1 MIYCKPLRFLATS
14 SMKNYLFLPLLLVV
28 FLSAC
33 RSSGSDNNNL
43 EQNTSTPNA
52 NTVAGIDTLQINA
65 EDLNV
70 FSQQLPILDQQL
82 QGNALRNMVAIYAN
96 KVLRGKVSSQ
106 KDLEDLLD
114 SRSKVITLLHDK
126 VLNPF
131 FSRADTEDFYNSEK
145 GASFEKELNRI
156 GIQTISAEGMY
167 IGLAPVAML
176 DKEFKQLA
184 DEPFRLFND
193 FVSERGN
200 SLGGEYPY
208 SNLEHQIQ
216 LVWLGEQMTSK
227 YPDNLYTAK
236 IRSDF
241 RFALNTLTD
250 FHQVSTPAQGA
261 FYIVSGLL
269 TEPYPTMTDYEQ
281 LNNFVKQYPQSKY
294 SRLTKSILRNTS
306 DIKLSQDSY
315 PQPIYLVVARWIDAT
330 ITDNNADC
338 ESAEKLRNS
347 YLDTGFDIPHLLR
360 ISRRTGIQ
368 CAVCYRFYSSSEKAT
383 QALATL
389 KKMLPDA
396 EGIFRATYNANT
408 NTWTAE

>member
-1 MIYCKPLRFLATS
+1 
-14 SMKNYLFLPLLLVV
+14 MKKYSFFSLLLVF

-33 RSSGSDNNNL
+33 RSSSSDNNNS
-43 EQNTSTPNA
+43 EQNTSTT
-52 NTVAGIDTLQINA
+52 NTVVGIDTLQINT

-70 FSQQLPILDQQL
+70 FNQQLPILDQLL

-106 KDLEDLLD
+106 KDLETLLD

-193 FVSERGN
+193 FVSERGK

-227 YPDNLYTAK
+227 YPDNPYTAK

-241 RFALNTLTD
+241 RSALNTLTD

-281 LNNFVKQYPQSKY
+281 LNNFAKRYPQSKY

-306 DIKLSQDSY
+306 DIKLNQDSY

-330 ITDNNADC
+330 TTDDNADC
-338 ESAEKLRNS
+338 ESAEQLRNS
-347 YLDTGFDIPHLLR
+347 YLDKGFDVPHLLR
-360 ISRRTGIQ
+360 INRRTGMQ

-383 QALATL
+383 QALAAL

-396 EGIFRATYNANT
+396 EGIFRATYNTNT